1 MYSLHDLTFIHLTF
15 VLCKIIECD
24 LMYHLHSIK
33 STYLFSYII
42 YIYCFFYIYECTL
55 YVIIAK

>member
-15 VLCKIIECD
+15 VLCKINECD

-33 STYLFSYII
+33 STYVSILI
-42 YIYCFFYIYECTL
+42 YHLYCFFYIYECTL